1 MVWKAFDASMR
12 KHAIH
17 LFLIFFSFFV
27 DGKVEDVGNLSSRS
41 DNNQSEKQG
50 DKLDVI
56 NMDFLIVR

>member
-1 MVWKAFDASMR
+1 MR